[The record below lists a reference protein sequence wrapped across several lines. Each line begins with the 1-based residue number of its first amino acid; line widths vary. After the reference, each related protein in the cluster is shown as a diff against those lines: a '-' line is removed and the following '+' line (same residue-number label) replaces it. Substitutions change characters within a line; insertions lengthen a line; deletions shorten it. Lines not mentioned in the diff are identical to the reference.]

1 MSQRKEVVQNFLW
14 RFAERCGA
22 QGVNFIVAIVL
33 ARLLD
38 PSDYGVISMVTIF
51 TNILNVFVD
60 SGLGTALV
68 QKKNADDLDFSTV
81 FFFNFAVCLI
91 LYGLMFLAAP
101 FIARF
106 YRMDSLT
113 PLIRVLSL
121 TLVISGIKNIQQ
133 AFVSRKM
140 EFRRF
145 FFATLGGT
153 LFSAVLGIWMAYR
166 GAGAW
171 ALVAQQLSNAAI
183 DTTILWLTVK
193 WRPRRMFS
201 LERLKSLFSFGWKLL
216 VSSLLDTTYNNLW
229 NLVIGKVYSSEDLAF
244 YNQGQK
250 FPNVIVTNINTSID
264 SVLLPTMS
272 RVQDD
277 RERVKAMTRRS
288 ITVSIYIMAPMMMG
302 LAFLATP
309 IVSLLLSDKWL
320 PCVPFLR
327 IFCITYMFYPIHT
340 ANLNAMKAMGRSD
353 LFLKLEILKKAVGI
367 AALLLTVRHGVFL
380 MACSLLVT
388 SFVSQIINA
397 GPNKKLLNY
406 GYLEQL
412 RDILPGILLS
422 VLMGIVTAL
431 VGLIPINR
439 IIRIFLQ
446 VIAGAAFYI
455 GVSELIRNETY
466 EYLKQMVKNRRNE

>member
-309 IVSLLLSDKWL
+309 VVSLLLSDKWL

>member
-1 MSQRKEVVQNFLW
+1 
-14 RFAERCGA
+14 
-22 QGVNFIVAIVL
+22 
-33 ARLLD
+33 
-38 PSDYGVISMVTIF
+38 
-51 TNILNVFVD
+51 
-60 SGLGTALV
+60 
-68 QKKNADDLDFSTV
+68 
-81 FFFNFAVCLI
+81 
-91 LYGLMFLAAP
+91 
-101 FIARF
+101 
-106 YRMDSLT
+106 
-113 PLIRVLSL
+113 
-121 TLVISGIKNIQQ
+121 
-133 AFVSRKM
+133 
-140 EFRRF
+140 
-145 FFATLGGT
+145 
-153 LFSAVLGIWMAYR
+153 
-166 GAGAW
+166 
-171 ALVAQQLSNAAI
+171 
-183 DTTILWLTVK
+183 
-193 WRPRRMFS
+193 MFS